1 MDQNSLTRERMI
13 HKLKKLGVE
22 HGDTLFIHSSFK
34 SLGPVEGGVETI
46 INGLEDAV
54 GTEGLILMPSF
65 NLEGG
70 RELRAKNWNIE
81 TTKSTVGWITEYFRT
96 MPGTYRS
103 DHYSHSVAA
112 RGKGAKALVAEH
124 RCMEGMKS
132 PWDMEP
138 WGYTYGSRSPMI
150 KAYNESR
157 GKLLMLGVDYQ
168 SSTYCHVVEIMYWDR
183 LLKKHPNAKF
193 LSLNREKLGE
203 YWDSLER
210 LERGFIGYAECR
222 LFYIRDFVDTLFA
235 AVVDDPDHWT

>member
-1 MDQNSLTRERMI
+1 VEQHRLTRERMA
-13 HKLKKLGVE
+13 HELRKLDVE
-22 HGDTLFIHSSFK
+22 HGDTLFVHSSFK
-34 SLGPVEGGVETI
+34 SLGPVEGGAKTI
-46 INGLEDAV
+46 IDGLEDAIEV
-54 GTEGLILMPSF
+54 EGLILMPSF

-112 RGKGAKALVAEH
+112 RGKGAKAFVAEH
-124 RCMEGMKS
+124 RYREGMKS

-150 KAYNESR
+150 KAYNAPR

-168 SSTYCHVVEIMYWDR
+168 SSTYCHVVETMYWDR
-183 LLKKHPNAKF
+183 RLRRDPNAQYLYF
-193 LSLNREKLGE
+193 SRESLGA
-203 YWDSLER
+203 YWDSLQR
-210 LERGFIGYAECR
+210 LKRGFIGHTECR
-222 LFYIRDFVDTLFA
+222 LFSIKDFA
-235 AVVDDPDHWT
+235 